1 MKQVIC
7 TQRPVQRRTGILF
20 VLAILAGFCWLNTGW
35 AAEVYTWK
43 DADGVTHFSD
53 MPPESGDA
61 QQIEVE
67 EAYYPGSSG
76 AYTDGEA
83 GASEPEPS
91 GEDDN
96 PMTENPQNLAE
107 QRREQ
112 LARDRQEREEAKAE
126 TDALCEQNR
135 QLLERLEPARRVFYT
150 NEQGEE
156 VRMDDEERV
165 GLVEEAKDFMAENC
179 K

>member
-1 MKQVIC
+1 MISI
-7 TQRPVQRRTGILF
+7 QRPFQSRTETLFILAI
-20 VLAILAGFCWLNTGW
+20 LAILAGFCWLNTGW

-53 MPPESGDA
+53 MPPEAGNA

-76 AYTDGEA
+76 AYTNDEA
-83 GASEPEPS
+83 SASEPS

-96 PMTENPQNLAE
+96 PMTENPQKLAE

-112 LARDRQEREEAKAE
+112 LAKDRQDRKEAKAE

-156 VRMDDEERV
+156 VRMDDEQRV
-165 GLVEEAKDFMAENC
+165 GLVEEAKDFIAENC

>member
-1 MKQVIC
+1 MKQPYNK
-7 TQRPVQRRTGILF
+7 QRPVQHRTEILF
-20 VLAILAGFCWLNTGW
+20 VLAILAGFCWVSAVG

-43 DADGVTHFSD
+43 DQDGVTHFSD
-53 MPPESGDA
+53 MPPESGNA

-76 AYTDGEA
+76 AYTDSAA
-83 GASEPEPS
+83 GSSEPGTS

-96 PMTENPQNLAE
+96 PMTENPQKLAD

-112 LARDRQEREEAKAE
+112 LAEYRQEKKEAKAE

-135 QLLERLEPARRVFYT
+135 RLLERLEPARRVFYT

-156 VRMDDEERV
+156 VRMDDEQRV
-165 GLVEEAKDFMAENC
+165 GLVEEAKDFIANNC

>member
-1 MKQVIC
+1 MKQEIRK
-7 TQRPVQRRTGILF
+7 QRPVQRRTEILF
-20 VLAILAGFCWLNTGW
+20 ILAILAGFCWLNTGW

-76 AYTDGEA
+76 AYTEEES
-83 GASEPEPS
+83 GASEPS

-96 PMTENPQNLAE
+96 PMTENPQKLTD
-107 QRREQ
+107 QRRER
-112 LARDRQEREEAKAE
+112 LARDRQERKDAKAE
-126 TDALCEQNR
+126 TEALCEQNR
-135 QLLERLEPARRVFYT
+135 QLLERLEPARRVFFT
-150 NEQGEE
+150 DETGEE
-156 VRMDDEERV
+156 VRLDDEQRV
-165 GLVEEAKDFMAENC
+165 GLVEEAKDFIAKNC
-179 K
+179 R